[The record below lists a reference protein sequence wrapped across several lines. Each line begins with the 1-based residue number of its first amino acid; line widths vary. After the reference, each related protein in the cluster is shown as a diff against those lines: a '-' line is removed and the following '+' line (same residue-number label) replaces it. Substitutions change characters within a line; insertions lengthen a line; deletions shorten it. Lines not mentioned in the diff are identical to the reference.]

1 MAKNVYK
8 TTYMIEYIKRKYY
21 IEKIKAYFNKDII
34 KVIVGQRRVGKSYF
48 LHQIKNEIE
57 KIDKNVN
64 VIFINKELY
73 EFRSIIDY
81 IDLMEYINNRII
93 QGKKTVIFIDE
104 IQDIKHFEK
113 ALRSLQAEGK
123 YDIYCSGS
131 NANLLSGEL
140 ATFLSGR
147 YIEFKIHPLSY
158 LEFLEFHKL
167 NNTDYNFNK
176 YLTFGGLPYLK
187 NLKLNEEI
195 AFDYLKN
202 IYKTILLKD
211 IVTRNRIRN
220 VEFLQNL
227 SEYIAENTVN
237 IISAKK
243 ISDFLKSQ
251 KINISNNIV
260 LNYLNFLTNAFLIN
274 KVKRSEVGGKKIF
287 ETGEKFYFT
296 DIGLRNSI
304 IGFRLQDIAKIY
316 ENIVYNQ
323 ISRLGYDINIGKL
336 KDKEIDFVCKKNNE
350 KIYIQVT
357 YVLSDQK
364 VIDREF
370 GNLLKIKDN
379 FPKFV
384 ISSDKFKVQTYE
396 GIKHINIIDFLG
408 SSSLLTLLTHK

>member
-1 MAKNVYK
+1 MTK
-8 TTYMIEYIKRKYY
+8 YIKRKHY
-21 IEKIKAYFNKDII
+21 IEKIKPYFNKDII
-34 KVIVGQRRVGKSYF
+34 KLIVGQRRVGKSYF
-48 LHQIKNEIE
+48 LHQIKDELQKN
-57 KIDKNVN
+57 DKNLN
-64 VIFINKELY
+64 IIYINKELY

-81 IDLMEYINNRII
+81 VDLMEYIKSKII
-93 QGKKTVIFIDE
+93 PAKKTAIFIDE
-104 IQDIKHFEK
+104 IQDIKYFEK
-113 ALRSLQAEGK
+113 ALRSLQAEGN

-147 YIEFKIHPLSY
+147 YIEFKIYPLSY
-158 LEFLEFHKL
+158 TEFLEFQNIK
-167 NNTDYNFNK
+167 NNDDNFNK

-187 NLKLNEEI
+187 NLELKEEI
-195 AFDYLKN
+195 TFDYLSN

-211 IVTRNRIRN
+211 VVTRNKIRN

-227 SEYIAENTVN
+227 SEYIAENTGN

-296 DIGLRNSI
+296 DVGLRNSI

-323 ISRLGYDINIGKL
+323 ISRLGYNITIGKL
-336 KDKEIDFVCKKNNE
+336 KDKEIDFICKKNNE

-357 YVLSDQK
+357 YILSDKK

-379 FPKFV
+379 FPKIV

-396 GIKHINIIDFLG
+396 GIKHINIIDFLM
-408 SSSLLTLLTHK
+408 SEKIN

>member
-1 MAKNVYK
+1 MPDF
-8 TTYMIEYIKRKYY
+8 IKRKYY
-21 IEKIKAYFNKDII
+21 IEKIKPYFNKDII
-34 KVIVGQRRVGKSYF
+34 KIIVGQRRVGKSYF
-48 LHQIKNEIE
+48 LHQIKDEIQ
-57 KIDKNVN
+57 KINNDVN

-73 EFRSIIDY
+73 EFRNIIDY
-81 IDLMEYINNRII
+81 VDLTEYINNRII
-93 QGKKTVIFIDE
+93 PDKKTVIFIDE
-104 IQDIKHFEK
+104 IQDIKEFEK
-113 ALRSLQAEGK
+113 VLRSLQAEGK

-158 LEFLEFHKL
+158 SEFLEFQNLK
-167 NNTDYNFNK
+167 NTDENFNK
-176 YLTFGGLPYLK
+176 YLKFGGLPYLK
-187 NLKLNEEI
+187 NLELNDEI
-195 AFDYLKN
+195 AFDYLRN

-211 IVTRNRIRN
+211 VVARNKIRN

-227 SEYIAENTVN
+227 SEYIAENTGN

-251 KINISNNIV
+251 KIRISNNIV
-260 LNYLNFLTNAFLIN
+260 LNYLDFLINAFLIN

-287 ETGEKFYFT
+287 ETGEKYYFS

-316 ENIVYNQ
+316 ENIVYNHL
-323 ISRLGYDINIGKL
+323 SRLGFDITIGKL
-336 KDKEIDFVCKKNNE
+336 KDKEIDFICRKNNE

-357 YVLSDQK
+357 YILSDQK

-384 ISSDKFKVQTYE
+384 ISSDKFNVQTYQ
-396 GIKHINIIDFLG
+396 GIKHINIINFLL
-408 SSSLLTLLTHK
+408 SEKIFN

>member
-1 MAKNVYK
+1 MSLLKAKIIVMTKY
-8 TTYMIEYIKRKYY
+8 IERKYY
-21 IEKIKAYFNKDII
+21 IEKIKPYFNKDII

-48 LHQIKNEIE
+48 LHQIKDELQKN
-57 KIDKNVN
+57 DKNIN
-64 VIFINKELY
+64 IIYINKELY

-81 IDLMEYINNRII
+81 VDLMEYINSKII
-93 QGKKTVIFIDE
+93 PEKKTAIFIDE
-104 IQDIKHFEK
+104 IQDIKYFEK
-113 ALRSLQAEGK
+113 ALRSLQAEGN

-158 LEFLEFHKL
+158 MEFLEFQKFK
-167 NNTDYNFNK
+167 NNDDSFNK

-187 NLKLNEEI
+187 NLELKEEI
-195 AFDYLKN
+195 AFDYLRN

-211 IVTRNRIRN
+211 VVTRNNIRN

-227 SEYIAENTVN
+227 SEYIAENTGN

-304 IGFRLQDIAKIY
+304 IGFRLQDIANIY
-316 ENIVYNQ
+316 ENIVYNH
-323 ISRLGYDINIGKL
+323 ISRLGYDITIGKL

-350 KIYIQVT
+350 KVYIQVT
-357 YVLSDQK
+357 YILSDQK

-379 FPKFV
+379 FPKIV
-384 ISSDKFKVQTYE
+384 ISSDKFKVQTYQ
-396 GIKHINIIDFLG
+396 GIKHINIIDFLM
-408 SSSLLTLLTHK
+408 SEKI

>member
-1 MAKNVYK
+1 MTKYL
-8 TTYMIEYIKRKYY
+8 KRKYY
-21 IEKIKAYFNKDII
+21 IEKIKPYFNKDII
-34 KVIVGQRRVGKSYF
+34 KIIVGQRRVGKSYF
-48 LHQIKNEIE
+48 LYQIKDELQ
-57 KIDKNVN
+57 KNNKNIN
-64 VIFINKELY
+64 VIYINKELY
-73 EFRSIIDY
+73 KFRNIIDY
-81 IDLMEYINNRII
+81 VDLMEYINSKII
-93 QGKKTVIFIDE
+93 PAKKTAIFIDE
-104 IQDIKHFEK
+104 IQDIKYFEK
-113 ALRSLQAEGK
+113 ALRSLQAEGN

-147 YIEFKIHPLSY
+147 YIEFKIYPLSY
-158 LEFLEFHKL
+158 IEFLEFQKL
-167 NNTDYNFNK
+167 KNTDDSFNK

-187 NLKLNEEI
+187 NLELNEEI
-195 AFDYLKN
+195 AFDYLRN

-211 IVTRNRIRN
+211 VVTRNKIRN

-227 SEYIAENTVN
+227 SEYIAENTGN

-274 KVKRSEVGGKKIF
+274 KIKRSEVGGKKIF

-296 DIGLRNSI
+296 DVGLRNSI

-323 ISRLGYDINIGKL
+323 ISRLGYNITIGKL
-336 KDKEIDFVCKKNNE
+336 KDKEIDFICNKNNE
-350 KIYIQVT
+350 KVYIQVT
-357 YVLSDQK
+357 YILSDQK

-379 FPKFV
+379 FPKIV
-384 ISSDKFKVQTYE
+384 ISSDKFKVQTYQ
-396 GIKHINIIDFLG
+396 GIKHINIIDFLM
-408 SSSLLTLLTHK
+408 SEKIN

>member
-1 MAKNVYK
+1 MTK
-8 TTYMIEYIKRKYY
+8 YIKRKYY
-21 IEKIKAYFNKDII
+21 IEKIKPYFNKDII

-48 LHQIKNEIE
+48 LHQIKNEIQ
-57 KIDKNVN
+57 KANKNVN

-73 EFRSIIDY
+73 EFRHIIDY
-81 IDLMEYINNRII
+81 VDLMEYINSKII
-93 QGKKTVIFIDE
+93 PEKKTVIFIDE
-104 IQDIKHFEK
+104 IQDIKYFEK

-158 LEFLEFHKL
+158 SEFLEFQNLK
-167 NNTDYNFNK
+167 NTDDNFNK
-176 YLTFGGLPYLK
+176 YITFGGLPYLK
-187 NLKLNEEI
+187 NLDLKEEI
-195 AFDYLKN
+195 AFDYLRN
-202 IYKTILLKD
+202 IYVTILLKD
-211 IVTRNRIRN
+211 VVTRNNIRN

-227 SEYIAENTVN
+227 SEYIAENTGN
-237 IISAKK
+237 IVSAKK

-274 KVKRSEVGGKKIF
+274 KVKRAEVGGKKIF

-304 IGFRLQDIAKIY
+304 IGFRLQDIAKTY
-316 ENIVYNQ
+316 ENIVYNH
-323 ISRLGYDINIGKL
+323 ISRLGYDITIGKL
-336 KDKEIDFVCKKNNE
+336 KDKEIDFICKKNNE

-357 YVLSDQK
+357 YILSDQK

-384 ISSDKFKVQTYE
+384 ISSDKYKVQSYE
-396 GIKHINIIDFLG
+396 GIKHLNIIDFLI
-408 SSSLLTLLTHK
+408 SEKII

>member
-1 MAKNVYK
+1 MTKYV
-8 TTYMIEYIKRKYY
+8 KRKHY
-21 IEKIKAYFNKDII
+21 IEKIKPYFNKDII

-48 LHQIKNEIE
+48 LHQIKDELQ
-57 KIDKNVN
+57 KNNKNIN
-64 VIFINKELY
+64 VIYINKELY
-73 EFRSIIDY
+73 KFRSIIDY
-81 IDLMEYINNRII
+81 VDLMEYINSKII
-93 QGKKTVIFIDE
+93 PAKKTAVFIDE
-104 IQDIKHFEK
+104 IQDIKYFEK
-113 ALRSLQAEGK
+113 ALRSLQAEGN

-147 YIEFKIHPLSY
+147 YIEFKIYPLSY
-158 LEFLEFHKL
+158 QEFLEFQKL
-167 NNTDYNFNK
+167 KNNDGNFNK

-187 NLKLNEEI
+187 NLELKEEI
-195 AFDYLKN
+195 AFDYLRN

-211 IVTRNRIRN
+211 VVTRNNIRN
-220 VEFLQNL
+220 VSFLQNL
-227 SEYIAENTVN
+227 SEYIAENTGN

-243 ISDFLKSQ
+243 ISDYLKSQ

-260 LNYLNFLTNAFLIN
+260 LNYLDFLTNAFLIN

-323 ISRLGYDINIGKL
+323 ISRLGYDITIGKL
-336 KDKEIDFVCKKNNE
+336 KDKEIDFICKKNNE
-350 KIYIQVT
+350 KVYIQVT
-357 YVLSDQK
+357 YILSDQK

-379 FPKFV
+379 FPKIV
-384 ISSDKFKVQTYE
+384 ISSDKFKVQTYQ
-396 GIKHINIIDFLG
+396 GIKHINIVDFLM
-408 SSSLLTLLTHK
+408 SERIN

>member
-1 MAKNVYK
+1 MTK
-8 TTYMIEYIKRKYY
+8 YIKRKHY
-21 IEKIKAYFNKDII
+21 IEKIKPYFNKDII
-34 KVIVGQRRVGKSYF
+34 KLIVGQRRVGKSYF
-48 LHQIKNEIE
+48 LHQIKDELQRN
-57 KIDKNVN
+57 DKNLN
-64 VIFINKELY
+64 IIYINKELY

-81 IDLMEYINNRII
+81 VDLMEYINSKII
-93 QGKKTVIFIDE
+93 PAKKTAIFIDE
-104 IQDIKHFEK
+104 IQDIKYFEK
-113 ALRSLQAEGK
+113 ALRSLQAGGD

-147 YIEFKIHPLSY
+147 YIEFKIYPLSY
-158 LEFLEFHKL
+158 TEFLEFQNIK
-167 NNTDYNFNK
+167 NNDDNFNK

-187 NLKLNEEI
+187 NLELKEEI
-195 AFDYLKN
+195 TFDYLSN

-211 IVTRNRIRN
+211 VVTRNKIRN

-227 SEYIAENTVN
+227 SEYIAENTGN

-296 DIGLRNSI
+296 DVGLRNSI

-323 ISRLGYDINIGKL
+323 ISRLGYNITIGKL
-336 KDKEIDFVCKKNNE
+336 KDKEIDFICKKNNE

-357 YVLSDQK
+357 YILSDKK

-379 FPKFV
+379 FPKIV
-384 ISSDKFKVQTYE
+384 VSSDKFKVQTYE
-396 GIKHINIIDFLG
+396 GIKHINIIDFLM
-408 SSSLLTLLTHK
+408 SEKIN

>member
-1 MAKNVYK
+1 MPK
-8 TTYMIEYIKRKYY
+8 YIKRKKYL
-21 IEKIKAYFNKDII
+21 EKIKPYRNKDII

-48 LHQIKNEIE
+48 LYQIKNEIQE
-57 KIDKNVN
+57 TNKNVN
-64 VIFINKELY
+64 IIYINKELY
-73 EFRSIIDY
+73 EFRNIIDY
-81 IDLMEYINNRII
+81 VDLMEYIQSKII
-93 QGKKTVIFIDE
+93 PAKETAIFIDE
-104 IQDIKHFEK
+104 IQDIKNFEK

-147 YIEFKIHPLSY
+147 YIEFKIFPLSY
-158 LEFLEFHKL
+158 IEFLEFQNLK
-167 NNTDYNFNK
+167 NSDNSFNK

-187 NLKLNEEI
+187 NLELKDEI
-195 AFDYLKN
+195 VFDYLSN

-211 IVTRNRIRN
+211 VVARNKIRN

-227 SEYIAENTVN
+227 SEYIAENTGN

-251 KINISNNIV
+251 RINISNNIV

-274 KVKRSEVGGKKIF
+274 KVKRSEIGGKKIF
-287 ETGEKFYFT
+287 ETGEKYYFT

-316 ENIVYNQ
+316 ENLVYNH
-323 ISRLGYDINIGKL
+323 ISRLGYDITIGKH
-336 KDKEIDFVCKKNNE
+336 KDREIDFICKKNNE

-357 YVLSDQK
+357 YILSDKK

-379 FPKFV
+379 FPKLV
-384 ISSDKFKVQTYE
+384 ISSDKHKVQTYQ
-396 GIKHINIIDFLG
+396 GVKHINIIDFLI
-408 SSSLLTLLTHK
+408 SEKISL

>member
-1 MAKNVYK
+1 M
-8 TTYMIEYIKRKYY
+8 TELIKRKYY
-21 IEKIKAYFNKDII
+21 IEKIRAYFNKDII

-48 LHQIKNEIE
+48 LHQIKNEIQ
-57 KIDKNVN
+57 KLNKDVN
-64 VIFINKELY
+64 IIFINKELY
-73 EFRSIIDY
+73 EFRNIIDY
-81 IDLMEYINNRII
+81 IDLTEYINKRII
-93 QGKKTVIFIDE
+93 PDKKTAIFIDE

-123 YDIYCSGS
+123 YDIYCTGS

-147 YIEFKIHPLSY
+147 YIEFKIYSLSY
-158 LEFLEFHKL
+158 SEFLEFHEIK
-167 NNTDYNFNK
+167 NTDESFSK

-187 NLKLNEEI
+187 NLELNEEI
-195 AFDYLKN
+195 AFDYLRN

-211 IVTRNRIRN
+211 VVSRNKIRN

-227 SEYIAENTVN
+227 SEYLSENTGN

-287 ETGEKFYFT
+287 ETGEKYYFT

-316 ENIVYNQ
+316 ENIIYNH
-323 ISRLGYDINIGKL
+323 ISRLGYNITIGKL
-336 KDKEIDFVCKKNNE
+336 KDKEIDFICKKNNE
-350 KIYIQVT
+350 KIYVQVT
-357 YVLSDQK
+357 YILSDQK

-384 ISSDKFKVQTYE
+384 ISSDKFKIQTYQ
-396 GIKHINIIDFLG
+396 GIKHINITNFLL
-408 SSSLLTLLTHK
+408 SDKINF

>member
-1 MAKNVYK
+1 MTK
-8 TTYMIEYIKRKYY
+8 YIKRKHY
-21 IEKIKAYFNKDII
+21 IEKIKPYFNKDII
-34 KVIVGQRRVGKSYF
+34 KLIVGQRRVGKSYF
-48 LHQIKNEIE
+48 LHQIKDELQRN
-57 KIDKNVN
+57 DKNLN
-64 VIFINKELY
+64 IIYINKELY

-81 IDLMEYINNRII
+81 VDLMEYINSKII
-93 QGKKTVIFIDE
+93 PAKKTAIFIDE
-104 IQDIKHFEK
+104 IQDIKYFEK
-113 ALRSLQAEGK
+113 ALRSLQAEGN

-147 YIEFKIHPLSY
+147 YIEFKIYPLSY
-158 LEFLEFHKL
+158 TEFLEFQNIK
-167 NNTDYNFNK
+167 NNDDNFNK

-187 NLKLNEEI
+187 NLELKEEI
-195 AFDYLKN
+195 TFDYLSN

-211 IVTRNRIRN
+211 VVTRNKIRN

-227 SEYIAENTVN
+227 SEYIAENTGN

-296 DIGLRNSI
+296 DVGLRNSI

-323 ISRLGYDINIGKL
+323 ISRLGYNITIGKL
-336 KDKEIDFVCKKNNE
+336 KDKEIDFICKKNNE

-357 YVLSDQK
+357 YILSDKK

-379 FPKFV
+379 FPKIV

-396 GIKHINIIDFLG
+396 GIKHINIIDFLM
-408 SSSLLTLLTHK
+408 SEKIN